1 MARQRVHQASFLRGE
16 LDPKILSRVD
26 LAAYGQGLK
35 KARNVVPVN
44 QGGIER
50 RSGSVYRANLGAVS
64 RIEPFIFNAT
74 QEYIFAFQNQSLKIY
89 STNGTLVATLSSCPW
104 VTSELFE
111 MNFSQSGDNMIIV
124 HENFVPQIITR
135 VGSTTFTRTAFGFEQ
150 SQNGADTFQPYFK
163 FADDSITL
171 DISTASAGSGVTV
184 TASSSYFTSSYVGM
198 KLRYHGSELT
208 VTGYTSATQV
218 TATLEK
224 DVEIVLDEDPFA
236 SRQGSGEVTVTHV
249 QHGFTTG
256 ASIGISG
263 AEDIF
268 DSDGNGLAAGN
279 LNGTRTIT
287 VIDDNHYK
295 FTAGASDTA
304 TESVDGGG
312 VRVVISGHPPTTQW
326 DEQVFSA
333 VNGFPRTVTF
343 HEQRLFFG
351 GVTALPDGIQASKV
365 ADFFNFDVGD
375 AEDADS
381 VQIQIAS
388 DQVNEI
394 RHLISSKTLEIF
406 TSTGEFYLK
415 PQVSKPITPTDIQ
428 IIRQSSLGVQE
439 KAMPKRFDGATIFIQ
454 NNGKTV
460 REFFFNSGSEEF
472 TSNSISLLSSHLIDT
487 PVDSATITS
496 IGERTEQFY
505 FLVNTDG
512 TMGVFTS
519 QRAEKI
525 AGWVLWTTD
534 GTYESVACTT
544 GNIYAVVK
552 RTINGSDIYYLEQF
566 ANTSFDVPTD
576 CTTTK
581 TISGSYQPH
590 GTPLLNRT
598 ETKTVTVQS
607 VSGSN
612 KYFIDGSQQP
622 TLNLEEGKT
631 YIFNHPSAHPFRFS
645 TNANNS
651 PSAPYTT
658 GVTVN
663 SSTQVTIAVATNA
676 PTLYYYCS
684 SHSGMGGQAN
694 TPVVTST
701 TITADG
707 FTNAPSQG
715 ETFQFGG
722 TGTTYTI
729 SSATATS
736 NSGEY
741 TIVINTAVSQ
751 ADNTA
756 LQFVTSKVFSGLNTT
771 PNLIGKTV
779 FATSGSTEG
788 GNIFYFG
795 DGTVDSN
802 GNVSFDTPISAC
814 DIGLLYSPTIHTLPI
829 DATIQ
834 SGQLTGHPR
843 KIGKA
848 VVELSSTYNIQIN
861 SNDVILTTVSLNTS
875 SGIESFTG
883 KKEVYVLG
891 YSLEPNLEISQSV
904 PVPMRILGLTTEVY
918 Y

>member
-35 KARNVVPVN
+35 KARNVIPVN

-50 RSGSVYRANLGAVS
+50 RSGSVYRADLGAVS
-64 RIEPFIFNAT
+64 RIEPFIFNES
-74 QEYIFAFQNQSLKIY
+74 QEYIFAFQNQALKIY

-111 MNFSQSGDNMIIV
+111 LNYSQSGDNMIVV

-135 VGSTTFTRTAFGFEQ
+135 VDATTFTRTAFGFEQ

-163 FADDSITL
+163 FADDTITL

-184 TASSSYFTSSYVGM
+184 TTSSAYFTSSYVGM

-208 VTGYTSATQV
+208 ITGYTSPTQV

-236 SRQGSGEVTVTHV
+236 TSQGSGVVNVTHV

-256 ASIGISG
+256 ASIVIAG

-268 DSDGNGLAAGN
+268 DPDGNGLAASN
-279 LNGTRTIT
+279 MNGTRTIT
-287 VIDDNHYK
+287 VVDDNHYE
-295 FTAGASDTA
+295 FTAGSSDTA

-312 VRVVISGHPPTTQW
+312 VRVTISGHPPTTVW

-365 ADFFNFDVGD
+365 ADFFNFDVGE
-375 AEDADS
+375 AADADS

-394 RHLISSKTLEIF
+394 RHLTSSKTLEIF

-428 IIRQSSLGVQE
+428 IIRQSSLGVQV

-460 REFFFNSGSEEF
+460 REFFYNSGAEEF
-472 TSNSISLLSSHLIDT
+472 TANSISLLSSHLVDT
-487 PVDSATITS
+487 PTDSATITS
-496 IGERTEQFY
+496 IGERTEQFF

-512 TMGVFTS
+512 TLGVFTS

-552 RTINGSDIYYLEQF
+552 RTINGSPVYNLEQF
-566 ANTSFDVPTD
+566 ANTSFDIPTD
-576 CTTTK
+576 CTVTK

-590 GTPLLNRT
+590 GTPLVNGA
-598 ETKTVTVQS
+598 
-607 VSGSN
+607 VS
-612 KYFIDGSQQP
+612 
-622 TLNLEEGKT
+622 
-631 YIFNHPSAHPFRFS
+631 
-645 TNANNS
+645 
-651 PSAPYTT
+651 
-658 GVTVN
+658 
-663 SSTQVTIAVATNA
+663 SST
-676 PTLYYYCS
+676 TL
-684 SHSGMGGQAN
+684 
-694 TPVVTST
+694 TV
-701 TITADG
+701 DG

-729 SSATATS
+729 SSATATG

-741 TIVINTAVSQ
+741 TIVINAAVSQ
-751 ADNTA
+751 SNNTA
-756 LQFVTSKVFSGLNTT
+756 LQFVTSKVFSGLNSA
-771 PNLIGKTV
+771 PNLVGKKV
-779 FATSGSTEG
+779 YATSGTTEG
-788 GNIFYFG
+788 GNIFYYG

-802 GNVSFDTPISAC
+802 GNVTFDTPISAC
-814 DIGLLYSPTIHTLPI
+814 DIGLLYSPTVHTLPI

-834 SGQLTGHPR
+834 GGQLTGHPR

-848 VVELSSTYNIQIN
+848 IVELSSTYNIQIN

-875 SGIESFTG
+875 SGITSFTG

>member
-35 KARNVVPVN
+35 KARNVIPVN

-50 RSGSVYRANLGAVS
+50 RSGSVYRADLGAVS
-64 RIEPFIFNAT
+64 RIEPFIFNES
-74 QEYIFAFQNQSLKIY
+74 QEYIFAFQNQALKIY

-111 MNFSQSGDNMIIV
+111 LNYSQSGDNMIVV

-135 VGSTTFTRTAFGFEQ
+135 VDATTFTRTAFGFEQ

-171 DISTASAGSGVTV
+171 DISTASAGSGVTC
-184 TASSSYFTSSYVGM
+184 TTSSAYFTSSYVGM

-208 VTGYTSATQV
+208 ITGYTSPTQV

-236 SRQGSGEVTVTHV
+236 TSQGSGVVNVTHV

-256 ASIGISG
+256 ASIVIAG

-268 DSDGNGLAAGN
+268 DPDGNGLAASN
-279 LNGTRTIT
+279 MNGTRTIT
-287 VIDDNHYK
+287 VVDDNHYE
-295 FTAGASDTA
+295 FTAGSSDTA

-312 VRVVISGHPPTTQW
+312 VRVTISGHPPTTVW

-365 ADFFNFDVGD
+365 ADFFNFDVGE
-375 AEDADS
+375 AADADS

-394 RHLISSKTLEIF
+394 RHLTSSKTLEIF
-406 TSTGEFYLK
+406 TSTAEFYLK

-428 IIRQSSLGVQE
+428 IIRQSSLGVQV

-460 REFFFNSGSEEF
+460 REFFFNSGAEEF
-472 TSNSISLLSSHLIDT
+472 TSNSISLLSSHLVDT
-487 PVDSATITS
+487 PTDSATITS
-496 IGERTEQFY
+496 IGERTEQFF

-512 TMGVFTS
+512 TLGVFTS

-552 RTINGSDIYYLEQF
+552 RTINGSTVYNLEQF

-576 CTTTK
+576 CTVTK

-590 GTPLLNRT
+590 GTPLVNGA
-598 ETKTVTVQS
+598 
-607 VSGSN
+607 VS
-612 KYFIDGSQQP
+612 
-622 TLNLEEGKT
+622 
-631 YIFNHPSAHPFRFS
+631 
-645 TNANNS
+645 
-651 PSAPYTT
+651 
-658 GVTVN
+658 
-663 SSTQVTIAVATNA
+663 SST
-676 PTLYYYCS
+676 TL
-684 SHSGMGGQAN
+684 
-694 TPVVTST
+694 TV
-701 TITADG
+701 DG

-729 SSATATS
+729 SSATATG

-741 TIVINTAVSQ
+741 TIVINAAVSQ
-751 ADNTA
+751 SDNTA
-756 LQFVTSKVFSGLNTT
+756 LQFVTSKVFSGLNSA
-771 PNLIGKTV
+771 PNLVGKTV
-779 FATSGSTEG
+779 YATSGTTEG
-788 GNIFYFG
+788 GNIFYYG

-814 DIGLLYSPTIHTLPI
+814 DIGLLYSPTVHTLPI

-834 SGQLTGHPR
+834 GGQLTGHPR

-848 VVELSSTYNIQIN
+848 IVELSSTYNIQIN

-875 SGIESFTG
+875 SGITSFTG

>member
-50 RSGSVYRANLGAVS
+50 RSGSVYRADLGAVS
-64 RIEPFIFNAT
+64 RIEPFIFNES
-74 QEYIFAFQNQSLKIY
+74 QEYVFAFQKQALKIY

-111 MNFSQSGDNMIIV
+111 LNFTQSGDTMIIV

-171 DISTASAGSGVTV
+171 DIDTATAGSGVTV

-236 SRQGSGEVTVTHV
+236 TSQGSGVVNVTHV

-256 ASIGISG
+256 ASIVIAG

-268 DSDGNGLAAGN
+268 DTDGNGLAASN
-279 LNGTRTIT
+279 MNGTRTIT
-287 VIDDNHYK
+287 VIDDNHYE
-295 FTAGASDTA
+295 FTAASSDTA

-312 VRVVISGHPPTTQW
+312 VRVTVSGHPPTTVW

-351 GVTALPDGIQASKV
+351 GVTSLPDGIQASQV
-365 ADFFNFDVGD
+365 ADFFNFDVGE
-375 AEDADS
+375 AADADS

-394 RHLISSKTLEIF
+394 RHLTSSKTLEIF
-406 TSTGEFYLK
+406 TSTGEFFLK

-428 IIRQSSLGVQE
+428 IIRQSSLGVQI

-460 REFFFNSGSEEF
+460 REFFYNSGAEEF

-487 PVDSATITS
+487 PTDSATITS
-496 IGERTEQFY
+496 IGERTEQFF
-505 FLVNTDG
+505 FLVNSDG
-512 TMGVFTS
+512 TIGVFTS

-525 AGWVLWTTD
+525 AGWVLWSTD

-552 RTINGSDIYYLEQF
+552 RNIDGSDVYNLEQF
-566 ANTSFDVPTD
+566 SNTSFDVPTD
-576 CTTTK
+576 CTVTK

-590 GTPLLNRT
+590 GTPLV
-598 ETKTVTVQS
+598 KGAIS
-607 VSGSN
+607 
-612 KYFIDGSQQP
+612 
-622 TLNLEEGKT
+622 
-631 YIFNHPSAHPFRFS
+631 
-645 TNANNS
+645 
-651 PSAPYTT
+651 
-658 GVTVN
+658 
-663 SSTQVTIAVATNA
+663 SSTTFI
-676 PTLYYYCS
+676 
-684 SHSGMGGQAN
+684 
-694 TPVVTST
+694 
-701 TITADG
+701 ADG

-729 SSATATS
+729 QSATATG

-741 TIVINTAVSQ
+741 TIVISASVSQ
-751 ADNTA
+751 SDNTA
-756 LQFVTSKVFSGLNTT
+756 LQFVTSKVFSGLNSA
-771 PNLIGKTV
+771 PSLVAKTV
-779 FATSGSTEG
+779 HATSGSTEG

-795 DGTVDSN
+795 DGVVDSN
-802 GNVSFDTPISAC
+802 GNVTFDTPISAC

-904 PVPMRILGLTTEVY
+904 PVPMRILGVTTEVY

>member
-50 RSGSVYRANLGAVS
+50 RSGSVYRANLGAVT
-64 RIEPFIFNAT
+64 RIETFIFNET

-89 STNGTLVATLSSCPW
+89 STNGTLIATLSSCPW

-111 MNFSQSGDNMIIV
+111 LNFTQSGDTMIIV
-124 HENFVPQIITR
+124 HENFVPQVITR
-135 VGSTTFTRTAFGFEQ
+135 VGATSFVRQAFGFEV

-171 DISTASAGSGVTV
+171 DIDTATAGTGVTV
-184 TASSSYFTSSYVGM
+184 TTSSSYFTSSYVGM

-208 VTGYTSATQV
+208 ITGYTSATQV

-224 DVEIVLDEDPFA
+224 DVEIILDEDPFA
-236 SRQGSGEVTVTHV
+236 TRQGSGEVTVTHV
-249 QHGFTTG
+249 QHGFSNG

-268 DSDGNGLAAGN
+268 DPDGNGLAQGN

-287 VIDDNHYK
+287 IIDDNHYK
-295 FTAGASDTA
+295 FTAGSSDTA

-351 GVTALPDGIQASKV
+351 GVTSLPDGIQASKV

-388 DQVNEI
+388 DQINEI
-394 RHLISSKTLEIF
+394 RHLVSSKVLEIF
-406 TSTGEFYLK
+406 TSTGEFFLK
-415 PQVSKPITPTDIQ
+415 AQVSKPITPTNIQ
-428 IIRQSSLGVQE
+428 IIRQSSLGIQA
-439 KAMPKRFDGATIFIQ
+439 KSMPKRFDGATIFIQ

-460 REFFFNSGSEEF
+460 REFFFNSGTEEF
-472 TSNSISLLSSHLIDT
+472 TSNSISLLSSHLIST

-496 IGERTEQFY
+496 VGDRTEQFY
-505 FLVNTDG
+505 FLVNSDG

-525 AGWVLWTTD
+525 AGWVLWETD

-552 RTINGSDIYYLEQF
+552 RTINGSDVYNLEQF
-566 ANTSFDVPTD
+566 SNTSFDIPTD

-581 TISGSYQPH
+581 TLSGSYQPH
-590 GTPLLNRT
+590 GTPL
-598 ETKTVTVQS
+598 
-607 VSGSN
+607 
-612 KYFIDGSQQP
+612 
-622 TLNLEEGKT
+622 
-631 YIFNHPSAHPFRFS
+631 
-645 TNANNS
+645 
-651 PSAPYTT
+651 
-658 GVTVN
+658 VN
-663 SSTQVTIAVATNA
+663 GAF
-676 PTLYYYCS
+676 
-684 SHSGMGGQAN
+684 
-694 TPVVTST
+694 TST
-701 TITADG
+701 TTFIADG

-722 TGTTYTI
+722 TGTTFTI
-729 SSATATS
+729 QSATATS
-736 NSGEY
+736 NAGEF
-741 TIVINTAVSQ
+741 TIVINTASSQ
-751 ADNTA
+751 SDNTA

-771 PNLIGKTV
+771 PTLVGKTV
-779 FATSGSTEG
+779 HATSGSTEG

-795 DGTVDSN
+795 DGVVDSN

-861 SNDVILTTVSLNTS
+861 SNDVILSTVSLNTS

-918 Y
+918 F

>member
-50 RSGSVYRANLGAVS
+50 RSGSVYRANLGAVT
-64 RIEPFIFNAT
+64 RIETFIFNET
-74 QEYIFAFQNQSLKIY
+74 QEYVFAFQNQSLKIY
-89 STNGTLVATLSSCPW
+89 STNGTLIATLSSCPW

-111 MNFSQSGDNMIIV
+111 LNFTQSGDTMIIV
-124 HENFVPQIITR
+124 HENFVPQVITR
-135 VGSTTFTRTAFGFEQ
+135 VGATSFVRQAFGFEV

-171 DISTASAGSGVTV
+171 DIDTATAGTGVTV
-184 TASSSYFTSSYVGM
+184 TTSSSYFTSSYVGM

-208 VTGYTSATQV
+208 ITGYISATQV

-224 DVEIVLDEDPFA
+224 DVEIILDEDPFA
-236 SRQGSGEVTVTHV
+236 TKQGSGEVTVTHV
-249 QHGFTTG
+249 QHGFSNG

-263 AEDIF
+263 AGDIF
-268 DSDGNGLAAGN
+268 DPDGNGLAQGN

-287 VIDDNHYK
+287 IIDDNHYK
-295 FTAGASDTA
+295 FTAGSSDTA

-351 GVTALPDGIQASKV
+351 GVTSLPDGIQASKV

-388 DQVNEI
+388 DQINEI
-394 RHLISSKTLEIF
+394 RHLVSSKVLEIF
-406 TSTGEFYLK
+406 TSTGEFFLK
-415 PQVSKPITPTDIQ
+415 AQVSKPITPTNIQ
-428 IIRQSSLGVQE
+428 IIRQSSLGIQA
-439 KAMPKRFDGATIFIQ
+439 KSMPKRFDGATIFIQ

-472 TSNSISLLSSHLIDT
+472 TSNSISLLSSHLIST

-496 IGERTEQFY
+496 VGDRTEQFY
-505 FLVNTDG
+505 FLVNSDG

-525 AGWVLWTTD
+525 AGWVLWETD

-552 RTINGSDIYYLEQF
+552 RTINGSDVYNLEQF
-566 ANTSFDVPTD
+566 SNTSFDIPTD

-581 TISGSYQPH
+581 TLSGSYQPH
-590 GTPLLNRT
+590 GTPL
-598 ETKTVTVQS
+598 
-607 VSGSN
+607 
-612 KYFIDGSQQP
+612 
-622 TLNLEEGKT
+622 
-631 YIFNHPSAHPFRFS
+631 
-645 TNANNS
+645 
-651 PSAPYTT
+651 
-658 GVTVN
+658 VN
-663 SSTQVTIAVATNA
+663 GAF
-676 PTLYYYCS
+676 
-684 SHSGMGGQAN
+684 
-694 TPVVTST
+694 TST
-701 TITADG
+701 TTFIADG

-722 TGTTYTI
+722 TGTTFTI
-729 SSATATS
+729 QSATATS
-736 NSGEY
+736 NAGEF
-741 TIVINTAVSQ
+741 TIVTNTASSQ
-751 ADNTA
+751 SDNTA

-771 PNLIGKTV
+771 PNLVGKTV
-779 FATSGSTEG
+779 HATSGSTEG

-795 DGTVDSN
+795 NGLVDSN
-802 GNVSFDTPISAC
+802 GNVTFDTPISAC
-814 DIGLLYSPTIHTLPI
+814 DIGLLYSPTVHTLPI

-834 SGQLTGHPR
+834 GGQLTGHPR

-918 Y
+918 F

>member
-50 RSGSVYRANLGAVS
+50 RSGSVYRANLGAVT
-64 RIEPFIFNAT
+64 RIETFIFNET
-74 QEYIFAFQNQSLKIY
+74 QEYVFAFQNQSLKIY
-89 STNGTLVATLSSCPW
+89 STNGTLIATLSSCPW

-111 MNFSQSGDNMIIV
+111 LNFTQSGDTMIIV
-124 HENFVPQIITR
+124 HENFVPQVITR
-135 VGSTTFTRTAFGFEQ
+135 VGATSFVRQAFGFEV

-171 DISTASAGSGVTV
+171 DIDTATAGTGVTV
-184 TASSSYFTSSYVGM
+184 TTSSSYFTSSYVGM

-208 VTGYTSATQV
+208 ITGYISATQV

-224 DVEIVLDEDPFA
+224 DVEIILDEDPFA
-236 SRQGSGEVTVTHV
+236 TKQGSGEVTVTHV
-249 QHGFTTG
+249 QHGFSNG

-263 AEDIF
+263 AGDIF
-268 DSDGNGLAAGN
+268 DPDGNGLAQGN

-287 VIDDNHYK
+287 IIDDNHYK
-295 FTAGASDTA
+295 FTAGSSDTA

-351 GVTALPDGIQASKV
+351 GVTSLPDGIQASKV

-388 DQVNEI
+388 DQINEI
-394 RHLISSKTLEIF
+394 RHLVSSKVLEIF
-406 TSTGEFYLK
+406 TSTGEFFLK
-415 PQVSKPITPTDIQ
+415 AQVSKPITPTNIQ
-428 IIRQSSLGVQE
+428 IIRQSSLGIQA
-439 KAMPKRFDGATIFIQ
+439 KSMPKRFDGATIFIQ

-472 TSNSISLLSSHLIDT
+472 TSNSISLLSSHLIST

-496 IGERTEQFY
+496 VGDRTEQFY
-505 FLVNTDG
+505 FLVNSDG

-525 AGWVLWTTD
+525 AGWVLWETD

-552 RTINGSDIYYLEQF
+552 RTINGSDVYNLEQF
-566 ANTSFDVPTD
+566 SNTSFDIPTD

-581 TISGSYQPH
+581 TLSGSYQPH
-590 GTPLLNRT
+590 GTPL
-598 ETKTVTVQS
+598 
-607 VSGSN
+607 
-612 KYFIDGSQQP
+612 
-622 TLNLEEGKT
+622 
-631 YIFNHPSAHPFRFS
+631 
-645 TNANNS
+645 
-651 PSAPYTT
+651 
-658 GVTVN
+658 VN
-663 SSTQVTIAVATNA
+663 GAF
-676 PTLYYYCS
+676 
-684 SHSGMGGQAN
+684 
-694 TPVVTST
+694 TST
-701 TITADG
+701 TTFIADG

-722 TGTTYTI
+722 TGTTFTI
-729 SSATATS
+729 QSATATS
-736 NSGEY
+736 NAGEF
-741 TIVINTAVSQ
+741 TIVTNTASSQ
-751 ADNTA
+751 SDNTA

-771 PNLIGKTV
+771 PNLVGKTV
-779 FATSGSTEG
+779 HATSGSTEG

-795 DGTVDSN
+795 NGLVDSN
-802 GNVSFDTPISAC
+802 GNVTFDTPISAC

-834 SGQLTGHPR
+834 GGQLTGHPR

-918 Y
+918 F

>member
-50 RSGSVYRANLGAVS
+50 RSGSVYRANLGAVT
-64 RIEPFIFNAT
+64 RIETFIFNET

-89 STNGTLVATLSSCPW
+89 STNGTLIATLSSCPW

-111 MNFSQSGDNMIIV
+111 LNFTQSGDTMIIV
-124 HENFVPQIITR
+124 HENFVPQVITR
-135 VGSTTFTRTAFGFEQ
+135 VGATSFVRQAFGFEV

-171 DISTASAGSGVTV
+171 DIDTATAGTGVTV
-184 TASSSYFTSSYVGM
+184 TTSSSYFTSSYVGM

-208 VTGYTSATQV
+208 ITGYTSATQV

-224 DVEIVLDEDPFA
+224 DVEIILDEDPFA
-236 SRQGSGEVTVTHV
+236 TRQGSGEVTVTHV
-249 QHGFTTG
+249 QHGFSNG

-268 DSDGNGLAAGN
+268 DPDGNGLAQGN

-287 VIDDNHYK
+287 IIDDNHYK
-295 FTAGASDTA
+295 FTAGSSDTA

-351 GVTALPDGIQASKV
+351 GVTSLPDGIQASKV

-388 DQVNEI
+388 DQINEI

-406 TSTGEFYLK
+406 TSTGEFFLK
-415 PQVSKPITPTDIQ
+415 PQVSKPITPTNIQ
-428 IIRQSSLGVQE
+428 IIRQSSLGIQA
-439 KAMPKRFDGATIFIQ
+439 KSMPKRFDGATIFIQ

-472 TSNSISLLSSHLIDT
+472 TSNSISLLSSHLIST

-496 IGERTEQFY
+496 VGDRTEQFY
-505 FLVNTDG
+505 FLVNSDG

-525 AGWVLWTTD
+525 AGWVLWETD

-552 RTINGSDIYYLEQF
+552 RTINGSDVYNLEQF
-566 ANTSFDVPTD
+566 SNTSFDIPTD

-581 TISGSYQPH
+581 TLSGSYQPH
-590 GTPLLNRT
+590 GTPL
-598 ETKTVTVQS
+598 
-607 VSGSN
+607 
-612 KYFIDGSQQP
+612 
-622 TLNLEEGKT
+622 
-631 YIFNHPSAHPFRFS
+631 
-645 TNANNS
+645 
-651 PSAPYTT
+651 
-658 GVTVN
+658 VN
-663 SSTQVTIAVATNA
+663 GAF
-676 PTLYYYCS
+676 
-684 SHSGMGGQAN
+684 
-694 TPVVTST
+694 TST
-701 TITADG
+701 TTFIADG

-722 TGTTYTI
+722 TGTTFTI
-729 SSATATS
+729 QSATATS
-736 NSGEY
+736 NAGEF
-741 TIVINTAVSQ
+741 TIVINTASSQ
-751 ADNTA
+751 SDNTA

-771 PNLIGKTV
+771 PTLVGKTV
-779 FATSGSTEG
+779 HATSGSTEG

-795 DGTVDSN
+795 DGVVDSN

-834 SGQLTGHPR
+834 GGQLTGHPR

-918 Y
+918 F

>member
-35 KARNVVPVN
+35 KARNVIPVN

-50 RSGSVYRANLGAVS
+50 RSGSVYRADLGAVS
-64 RIEPFIFNAT
+64 RIEPFIFNES
-74 QEYIFAFQNQSLKIY
+74 QEYIFAFQNQALKIY

-111 MNFSQSGDNMIIV
+111 LNYSQSGDNMIVV

-135 VGSTTFTRTAFGFEQ
+135 VDATTFTRTAFGFEQ

-171 DISTASAGSGVTV
+171 DISTASAGSGVTC
-184 TASSSYFTSSYVGM
+184 TTSSAYFTSSYVGM

-208 VTGYTSATQV
+208 VTGYTSPTQV

-236 SRQGSGEVTVTHV
+236 TSQGSGVITVTHV

-256 ASIGISG
+256 ASIVIAGS
-263 AEDIF
+263 EDIF
-268 DSDGNGLAAGN
+268 DPDGNGLAAGN
-279 LNGTRTIT
+279 INGTRTIT

-295 FTAGASDTA
+295 FTAGSSDTA
-304 TESVDGGG
+304 NESVDGGG
-312 VRVVISGHPPTTQW
+312 VRVTIAGHPPTTQW

-394 RHLISSKTLEIF
+394 RHLTSSKTLEIF

-428 IIRQSSLGVQE
+428 IIRQSSLGVQV

-460 REFFFNSGSEEF
+460 REFFYNSGAEEF
-472 TSNSISLLSSHLIDT
+472 TANSISLLSSHLVDT
-487 PVDSATITS
+487 PTDSATITS
-496 IGERTEQFY
+496 IGERTEQFF
-505 FLVNTDG
+505 FLVNSDG
-512 TMGVFTS
+512 TIGVFTS

-552 RTINGSDIYYLEQF
+552 RTINGSPVYNLEQF
-566 ANTSFDVPTD
+566 ANTSFDIPTD
-576 CTTTK
+576 CTVTK

-590 GTPLLNRT
+590 GTPLVNGA
-598 ETKTVTVQS
+598 
-607 VSGSN
+607 VS
-612 KYFIDGSQQP
+612 
-622 TLNLEEGKT
+622 
-631 YIFNHPSAHPFRFS
+631 
-645 TNANNS
+645 
-651 PSAPYTT
+651 
-658 GVTVN
+658 
-663 SSTQVTIAVATNA
+663 SST
-676 PTLYYYCS
+676 TL
-684 SHSGMGGQAN
+684 
-694 TPVVTST
+694 TV
-701 TITADG
+701 DG

-729 SSATATS
+729 SSATATG

-741 TIVINTAVSQ
+741 TIVINAAVSQ
-751 ADNTA
+751 SDNTA
-756 LQFVTSKVFSGLNTT
+756 LQFVTSKVFSGLNSA
-771 PNLIGKTV
+771 PNLVGKTV
-779 FATSGSTEG
+779 YATSGTTEG
-788 GNIFYFG
+788 GNIFYYG

-814 DIGLLYSPTIHTLPI
+814 DIGLLYSPTVHTLPI

-834 SGQLTGHPR
+834 GGQLTGHPR

-875 SGIESFTG
+875 SGITSFTG